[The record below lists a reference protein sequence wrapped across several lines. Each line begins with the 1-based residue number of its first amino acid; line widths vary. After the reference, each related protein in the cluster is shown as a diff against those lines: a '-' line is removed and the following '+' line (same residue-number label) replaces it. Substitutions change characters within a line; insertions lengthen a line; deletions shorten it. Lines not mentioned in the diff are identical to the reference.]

1 MAGRQRATFQ
11 KRQKEVKRLEKQRQK
26 AEKRA
31 ARKLEKTQPHSEEG
45 FEIQQPFEDRVEGA
59 DGPDGMDAPQPHS
72 DLP

>member
-31 ARKLEKTQPHSEEG
+31 ARKLEKTQPRPEG
-45 FEIQQPFEDRVEGA
+45 DLETMLPFEDDE
-59 DGPDGMDAPQPHS
+59 DDLENQQPHS
-72 DLP
+72 ELP

>member
-45 FEIQQPFEDRVEGA
+45 FEIQQPFEEGEEA
-59 DGPDGMDAPQPHS
+59 AEGSETQHPLS

>member
-11 KRQKEVKRLEKQRQK
+11 KRQKEVKRLEKQRHK

-31 ARKLEKTQPHSEEG
+31 ARKLEKTQPPSEEG
-45 FEIQQPFEDRVEGA
+45 FDIQQPFEEGGEEG
-59 DGPDGMDAPQPHS
+59 DEGMDTPQPLS

>member
-31 ARKLEKTQPHSEEG
+31 ARKIEKTQPHPEG
-45 FEIQQPFEDRVEGA
+45 DNEMDTMIPFNDDLDNPQAHFESP
-59 DGPDGMDAPQPHS
+59 S
-72 DLP
+72 

>member
-31 ARKLEKTQPHSEEG
+31 ARKLEKTQPHTEG
-45 FEIQQPFEDRVEGA
+45 DMETMLPFED
-59 DGPDGMDAPQPHS
+59 DPDNPQTHS
-72 DLP
+72 ELPS

>member
-31 ARKLEKTQPHSEEG
+31 ARKLEKTQPRPEG
-45 FEIQQPFEDRVEGA
+45 DLETMLPFEDDLENQ
-59 DGPDGMDAPQPHS
+59 QPHS
-72 DLP
+72 ELP